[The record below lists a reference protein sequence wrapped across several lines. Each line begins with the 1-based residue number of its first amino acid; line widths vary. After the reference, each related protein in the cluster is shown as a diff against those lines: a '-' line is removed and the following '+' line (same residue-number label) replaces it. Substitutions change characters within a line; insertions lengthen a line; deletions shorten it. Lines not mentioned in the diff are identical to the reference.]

1 MVFIFRLIKP
11 CQKPSFAMPFSL
23 LSKGFLSIALPPS
36 TVSTADGIWVLWQ
49 VWRRISVSPS
59 EVFCY
64 INKLC
69 VTAGTQVRYILGS
82 TLNIRPEL
90 VCSLDSVS
98 AKWSGIKG
106 GGWEH
111 WHAAHAMVSTAQ
123 MLSVAGGEGI
133 TKASW
138 NREVQMYLGICW
150 GCLAM

>member
-111 WHAAHAMVSTAQ
+111 WHAAHAMVRQ
-123 MLSVAGGEGI
+123 PRCSVWQEGKGSPKHPETGKSKCI
-133 TKASW
+133 WVFA
-138 NREVQMYLGICW
+138 EVV
-150 GCLAM
+150 